1 MIFEGIKQLGEC
13 LSASREWPVQARLFI
28 NRLRR
33 EWELWWWKR
42 RHDLHVEEMKEWES
56 LRDKDREVAEAK
68 KVKGDIN
75 KHSIGMSEDEIR
87 GGKSG
92 GGVEVI
98 GVRCLM

>member
-1 MIFEGIKQLGEC
+1 
-13 LSASREWPVQARLFI
+13 
-28 NRLRR
+28 
-33 EWELWWWKR
+33 
-42 RHDLHVEEMKEWES
+42 MKEWES